1 MLNRCHASS
10 INLLS
15 EINPTLIVPVGPEA
29 EENSMDTAKQKMTE
43 VIQSQPDDAS
53 YEEIMRELALDQM
66 ITSGLKDSRLERT
79 VSNKEMEQRIHKW
92 RK

>member
-1 MLNRCHASS
+1 
-10 INLLS
+10 
-15 EINPTLIVPVGPEA
+15 
-29 EENSMDTAKQKMTE
+29 MDTAKQKMTE